1 MTDDQI
7 IELIRNALCQAAPKK
22 AADFANLSLDQ
33 KLDSLGL
40 DSIAIMEMVG
50 FVEEHL
56 DVTFDD
62 EELTDVEHISDLA
75 NLIRNQ
81 GAS

>member
-7 IELIRNALCQAAPKK
+7 IELIKNALCQAAPKK
-22 AADFANLSLDQ
+22 AADFANLTMEQ

-40 DSIAIMEMVG
+40 DSIAVMEMVG

-56 DVTFDD
+56 DVTFND
-62 EELTDVEHISDLA
+62 EELTDVEHIGDLA
-75 NLIRNQ
+75 NLIRAQ
-81 GAS
+81 APS

>member
-7 IELIRNALCQAAPKK
+7 IELIQNALCQAAPKK
-22 AADFANLSLDQ
+22 AADFANLTMDK

-40 DSIAIMEMVG
+40 DSIAVMEMVG

-56 DVTFDD
+56 DVTFND
-62 EELTDVEHISDLA
+62 EELTDIEHISDLA
-75 NLIRNQ
+75 NLIRTQ
-81 GAS
+81 TAP